1 MIAPFDMAK
10 AVQESRDYLN
20 NRLKVRIKHLSF
32 GYVEKLERG
41 KESGAKLGAEFTND
55 VSKAATFT
63 CSELRRAQDANGNGI
78 MALLVASYGGLRFE
92 YVREPTLKLVS

>member
-1 MIAPFDMAK
+1 MSAQYDIDKM
-10 AVQESRDYLN
+10 VEESRAYCSD
-20 NRLKVRIKHLSF
+20 RLKVRVKHPSF